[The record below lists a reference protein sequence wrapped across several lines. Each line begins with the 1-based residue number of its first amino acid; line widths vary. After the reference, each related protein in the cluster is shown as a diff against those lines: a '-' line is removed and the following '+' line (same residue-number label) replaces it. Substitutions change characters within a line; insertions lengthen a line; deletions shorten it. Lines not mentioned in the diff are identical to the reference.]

1 MSDNEYPDEYLDENG
16 NEYQEEK
23 PEQERGELRPCPFCG
38 TLPQANAW
46 IFRGISETRYFCPNQ
61 ECPLSVRTVTLEQ
74 WNRRPIEDALNARIA
89 ELRDVIGDYRNDASR
104 VLDEKCPSDER
115 HCGCVPILRDQLNKY
130 QKALIL
136 ITTMPELSQAT
147 TIARE
152 ALQERGKFIWTEQ
165 SVGEYWV
172 TKLDI
177 LQDKF
182 DTLEKDYA
190 DVCQK
195 RLEAADVFSRQIIEL
210 ESENA
215 ELKADLKNKNA
226 RIAEL
231 EAHIAALEEAAEIE
245 ELGAQEAERKEFCPN
260 CEAETPCTHEA
271 ELFVCD
277 ICGEDFAKYIVSRN
291 FNVSDVSTTQDVL
304 TSIKTSNSI
313 ENNNPDYYKDDVG
326 KWIPVSER
334 LPEGDAVLVYRERGK
349 SNIDIDWTFI
359 EGGREYWYNSG
370 LDNVTHWMPL
380 PKPPEV
386 KE

>member
-1 MSDNEYPDEYLDENG
+1 MSEIKTAHDIAYRDL
-16 NEYQEEK
+16 
-23 PEQERGELRPCPFCG
+23 ERKCK
-38 TLPQANAW
+38 
-46 IFRGISETRYFCPNQ
+46 
-61 ECPLSVRTVTLEQ
+61 TLESE
-74 WNRRPIEDALNARIA
+74 NA

-190 DVCQK
+190 DVCHK

-210 ESENA
+210 ESRIA
-215 ELKADLKNKNA
+215 ELEEENDRLQDGWFRDETICPDGSLRPKVSDLLN

-231 EAHIAALEEAAEIE
+231 EAENERLSQLLHDEMSQLEIATDLGNKRWTALNKIYEDGEKHNANWCKRM
-245 ELGAQEAERKEFCPN
+245 AQEG
-260 CEAETPCTHEA
+260 
-271 ELFVCD
+271 L
-277 ICGEDFAKYIVSRN
+277 G
-291 FNVSDVSTTQDVL
+291 
-304 TSIKTSNSI
+304 IK
-313 ENNNPDYYKDDVG
+313 
-326 KWIPVSER
+326 
-334 LPEGDAVLVYRERGK
+334 
-349 SNIDIDWTFI
+349 
-359 EGGREYWYNSG
+359 
-370 LDNVTHWMPL
+370 
-380 PKPPEV
+380 
-386 KE
+386 